1 MNKQIQMVNDVI
13 ETRRW
18 AVKTES
24 TKSGGDYRKLKTLYP
39 NENDYKLVRRL
50 YWHLAFKGRGTWD
63 SYFNSNAPK
72 EHNHQFD
79 NYLLPGVWAPA
90 KGMKEKR
97 GDRPPPL
104 AKLHNHL
111 PQNQEKHGN

>member
-1 MNKQIQMVNDVI
+1 MVNDVI
-13 ETRRW
+13 EVRRW
-18 AVKTES
+18 AVETKS

-63 SYFNSNAPK
+63 SYFNSNAPE

-90 KGMKEKR
+90 KGMKPIKKKSIKR
-97 GDRPPPL
+97 
-104 AKLHNHL
+104 
-111 PQNQEKHGN
+111 QELKNYRKS